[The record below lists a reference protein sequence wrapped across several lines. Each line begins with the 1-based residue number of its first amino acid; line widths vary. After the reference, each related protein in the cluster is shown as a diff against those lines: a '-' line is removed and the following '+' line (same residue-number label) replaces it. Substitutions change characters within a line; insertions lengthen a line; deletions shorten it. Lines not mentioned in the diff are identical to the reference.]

1 MSEAVT
7 LCDCDCMENGKLR
20 ERKRIIQFLREKKV
34 LRDSFFLDDL
44 VIYTEEGALDITEA
58 ELNGEAND

>member
-1 MSEAVT
+1 MSDFELARRIGAK
-7 LCDCDCMENGKLR
+7 DER
-20 ERKRIIQFLREKKV
+20 ERLIKFLREKKV
-34 LRDSFFLDDL
+34 LRDSFFLDGL

>member
-20 ERKRIIQFLREKKV
+20 ERQRIIQFLRKKKV
-34 LRDSFFLDDL
+34 LRDFFFLEGL